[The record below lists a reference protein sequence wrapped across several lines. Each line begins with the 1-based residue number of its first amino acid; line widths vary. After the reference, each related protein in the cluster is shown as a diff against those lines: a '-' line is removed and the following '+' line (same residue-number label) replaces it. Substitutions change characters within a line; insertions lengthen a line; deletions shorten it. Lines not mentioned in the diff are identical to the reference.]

1 MNKFLFEPPRFLDP
15 EKTLFAAGLS
25 AGQSLADLG
34 AGSGFYVMA
43 AGKIVGER
51 GAVYAVDILETALDH
66 IAAQARLQGIRQV
79 KSVHA
84 DLEHTGALAEIP
96 AGSMDYVLLAN
107 IIHQIK
113 NRQQLLAE
121 SYRILK
127 TGGKLI
133 ALEWNDEVSPIGP
146 QVSDRVPVKEMK
158 ALAAGCALKEA
169 GELPVDHYHY
179 GLMFIK

>member
-25 AGQSLADLG
+25 AGQTLADLG

-66 IAAQARLQGIRQV
+66 IAAQARLQGLRNV
-79 KSVHA
+79 KSLHA
-84 DLEHTGALAEIP
+84 DLEQSGTLADIPTGSL
-96 AGSMDYVLLAN
+96 DCVLLAN
-107 IIHQIK
+107 ILHQIK

-121 SYRILK
+121 SYRVLK

-133 ALEWNDEVSPIGP
+133 ALEWNDEASPIGP
-146 QVSDRVPVKEMK
+146 QISDRVPAKVMK
-158 ALAAGCALKEA
+158 TLATACAFKEA